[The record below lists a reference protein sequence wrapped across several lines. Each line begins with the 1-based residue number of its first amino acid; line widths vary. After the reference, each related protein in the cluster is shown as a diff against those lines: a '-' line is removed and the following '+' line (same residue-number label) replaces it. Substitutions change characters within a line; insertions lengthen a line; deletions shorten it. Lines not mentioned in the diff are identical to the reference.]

1 MKKTIVISALLIAVV
16 WGLYFYNFGW
26 HNGLSMSKEVWGQF
40 GDYAGGV
47 INPLLTFIT
56 IILLIKSLNE
66 QQAANQSLIKENI
79 RQEKLDDFK
88 RFESKFYNL
97 IDLQQKGFDSFFIY
111 SAPNNSTDK
120 TIFKLESNFAAKLLE
135 EKVMSMVD
143 AQSSHDEIR
152 MELEKRD
159 THENLYSIVRCFYLI
174 VRHIDD
180 KLEVKYRDE
189 YYETLLNLTDVKL
202 LTLICIMVSYY
213 DYDNT
218 KYIRNSKILDKDGLK
233 DLIEFFSQD

>member
-1 MKKTIVISALLIAVV
+1 MKKTIIISLLLIVGV

-26 HNGLSMSKEVWGQF
+26 RNGLSVSKEVWGQF
-40 GDYAGGV
+40 GDYSGGV
-47 INPLLTFIT
+47 INPLLSFIT
-56 IILLIKSLNE
+56 IILLIRSLNE
-66 QQAANQSLIKENI
+66 QQAANQSLIKETI

-97 IDLQQKGFDSFFIY
+97 IELQQKGFDSFFIY
-111 SAPNNSTDK
+111 SSPNNSMITTK
-120 TIFKLESNFAAKLLE
+120 AKLESNFAAKFLE

-152 MELEKRD
+152 MELEKLD
-159 THENLYSIVRCFYLI
+159 THENLFSIIRRFYLL
-174 VRHIDD
+174 VRLIDE

-189 YYETLLNLTDVKL
+189 YHETLLNLTDVKL
-202 LTLICIMVSYY
+202 ITLICIMVSYY

-218 KYIRNSKILDKDGLK
+218 KYIRDSKILDKDGLK